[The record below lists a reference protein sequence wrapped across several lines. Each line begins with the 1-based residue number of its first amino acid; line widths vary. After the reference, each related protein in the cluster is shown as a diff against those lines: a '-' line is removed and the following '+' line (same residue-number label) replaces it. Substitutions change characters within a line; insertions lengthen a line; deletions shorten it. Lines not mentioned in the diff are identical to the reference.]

1 MYQELKRLR
10 NMPARQN
17 YNFEATDLTATK
29 YEVENFMTIHE
40 QQTSGQDVALPD
52 NASTQF

>member
-1 MYQELKRLR
+1 
-10 NMPARQN
+10 MPARQN
-17 YNFEATDLTATK
+17 YNFEATDLTATQH
-29 YEVENFMTIHE
+29 EVENFMTIHE